1 MFLTNFLLKYA
12 LLLLAFSAIVYAG
25 YVQEDQ
31 FGTGSTYC
39 ICAGYANA
47 DSLIDFVTVNS
58 SQTNY
63 LYINNGN
70 GFTETTPFI
79 GQNKE
84 GCVAWAD
91 FDNDGDMDIAEGN
104 NYGVQ
109 DYLYINDG
117 TGQFT
122 RVPAFGAD
130 RWSASM
136 AWGDC
141 DNDGDLDLALGT
153 EQTPNSNPC
162 ENYLYVNNGD
172 GTFTEYQR
180 FGDMDTRTVAWFDV
194 DLDGDQDLIACNNA
208 QPSYLYINEGNY
220 TFTEAF
226 NFGDHHTI
234 SYAIGDLDNDGD
246 LDLVNA
252 NWNDYDYRF
261 INNGNSTFT
270 QQQFGP
276 TVVGEWHSYAAS
288 IADCDN
294 DGDLDYSVLVYA
306 SGGFTGQNYLYL
318 NDGNGVFTRTE
329 EFGDDYT
336 RSGAWADIDR
346 DGDLD
351 LAIGR
356 PMFNQLY
363 TNNQNDTGGD
373 GYLSIRLE
381 GRFHDMGAGYSN
393 RNGIGA
399 LVTVYEEGHC
409 GDENYRLGLRQV
421 EAYGGIGGQN
431 SIDIEYG
438 LPNDDFVDIQVIWPG
453 SGSTHIEENWLS
465 VESGQFLTLHE
476 GEGVGIEQDTS
487 TPISSSSNLSI
498 SPNPSYGQ
506 TNIYFNLSEVS
517 FVNVTLF
524 DITGRAIK
532 EIQTD
537 LLNQGEHSLLFN
549 EIPPGIYLCQVQSDF
564 FTSSVKLIVL

>member
-1 MFLTNFLLKYA
+1 MKCYQVLFFVVLFVLPVSM
-12 LLLLAFSAIVYAG
+12 LASFTEVSGLGI
-25 YVQEDQ
+25 
-31 FGTGSTYC
+31 GSTYC
-39 ICAGYANA
+39 VCAGYANA

-58 SQTNY
+58 GQTNY
-63 LYINNGN
+63 LYINTGS

-79 GQNKE
+79 GANIA

-104 NYGVQ
+104 NYGSQ

-117 TGQFT
+117 DGNFT
-122 RVPAFGAD
+122 RVAAFGAA
-130 RWSASM
+130 RWTASM
-136 AWGDC
+136 AWADC
-141 DNDGDLDLALGT
+141 DNDGDLDLACGT

-194 DLDGDQDLIACNNA
+194 DQDGDQDLIACNNA

-220 TFTEAF
+220 SFSEAF

-246 LDLVNA
+246 FDLVNA
-252 NWNDYDYRF
+252 NWNGYDYRF

-276 TVVGEWHSYAAS
+276 TAMGEWHSYAAS

-318 NDGNGVFTRTE
+318 NNGSGSFTRTE
-329 EFGDDYT
+329 EFGDGYT

-356 PMFNQLY
+356 PNANCIYFN
-363 TNNQNDTGGD
+363 NANDSGTD
-373 GYLSIRLE
+373 LYLSLRLE
-381 GRFHDMGAGYSN
+381 GKFHESGSGFSN

-399 LVTVYEEGHC
+399 LVTVYEQGFV
-409 GDENYRLGLRQV
+409 GDPVYRLGLRQV

-438 LPNDDFVDIQVIWPG
+438 LPNDEFVDIQVIWPG
-453 SGSTHIEENWLS
+453 SDGTQLVENWLS
-465 VESGQFLTLHE
+465 VQRGQFLTLHE
-476 GEGVGIEQDTS
+476 GSGVAVEDNTFNPILTS
-487 TPISSSSNLSI
+487 CLLSI
-498 SPNPSYGQ
+498 RPNPSYGLATIEFQ
-506 TNIYFNLSEVS
+506 LTVPSNVELNLYDLSGRSVREIVTGEFNSGHHSVQVSELPS
-517 FVNVTLF
+517 
-524 DITGRAIK
+524 
-532 EIQTD
+532 
-537 LLNQGEHSLLFN
+537 
-549 EIPPGIYLCQVQSDF
+549 GIYICQIKTESITD
-564 FTSSVKLIVL
+564 SVKLLVF

>member
-1 MFLTNFLLKYA
+1 MFLTNFFLKYT

-25 YVQEDQ
+25 YVQQDQ

-39 ICAGYANA
+39 ICAGYANS
-47 DSLIDFVTVNS
+47 DCLIDFVTVNS

-104 NYGVQ
+104 NYAVQ

-180 FGDMDTRTVAWFDV
+180 FDDMDTRTVAWFDV
-194 DLDGDQDLIACNNA
+194 DRDGDQDLIACNNA

-226 NFGDHHTI
+226 NFGDHYTI

-276 TVVGEWHSYAAS
+276 TVMGEWHSYAAS

-306 SGGFTGQNYLYL
+306 SGGFTGQNYL
-318 NDGNGVFTRTE
+318 
-329 EFGDDYT
+329 
-336 RSGAWADIDR
+336 S
-346 DGDLD
+346 
-351 LAIGR
+351 
-356 PMFNQLY
+356 
-363 TNNQNDTGGD
+363 
-373 GYLSIRLE
+373 
-381 GRFHDMGAGYSN
+381 
-393 RNGIGA
+393 
-399 LVTVYEEGHC
+399 
-409 GDENYRLGLRQV
+409 
-421 EAYGGIGGQN
+421 
-431 SIDIEYG
+431 
-438 LPNDDFVDIQVIWPG
+438 
-453 SGSTHIEENWLS
+453 
-465 VESGQFLTLHE
+465 
-476 GEGVGIEQDTS
+476 
-487 TPISSSSNLSI
+487 
-498 SPNPSYGQ
+498 
-506 TNIYFNLSEVS
+506 
-517 FVNVTLF
+517 
-524 DITGRAIK
+524 
-532 EIQTD
+532 
-537 LLNQGEHSLLFN
+537 
-549 EIPPGIYLCQVQSDF
+549 
-564 FTSSVKLIVL
+564 